1 MPPAPRAIVVGT
13 GFGCR
18 IHVPALRA
26 AGFEVAGLV
35 GTDPD
40 RTRRRADAVNIAD
53 IFTDLG
59 EAIDRT
65 GAVAVTIATPPATHA
80 ALALTAIERGCHILC
95 EKPMAADLAE
105 ARAMLAA
112 AEQAGVTHLIG
123 NEFRWA
129 PDRAMIGRAIASGL
143 IGDPRYVTLSSI
155 LPIVA
160 DPAAR
165 MPRWWFDAG
174 AGGGWL
180 GAHGSHLVDQLR
192 VWLGEVDSLSATL
205 PTVSDRPTDAAEDS
219 YIVRFRMKNGA
230 QGVLQHSAGVWG
242 PSENVSRVAGTHG
255 TLWVDKGV
263 VRIADRDGVR
273 DLPVDADLGLPPIEA
288 DDPRKAAMLFELAPF
303 IRLCEALR
311 AGVEGRPMPDDV
323 PVPTFHDGVAAMAL
337 LDAIRQSAAQDGALI
352 NMA

>member
-1 MPPAPRAIVVGT
+1 M
-13 GFGCR
+13 
-18 IHVPALRA
+18 
-26 AGFEVAGLV
+26 
-35 GTDPD
+35 
-40 RTRRRADAVNIAD
+40 
-53 IFTDLG
+53 
-59 EAIDRT
+59 
-65 GAVAVTIATPPATHA
+65 
-80 ALALTAIERGCHILC
+80 
-95 EKPMAADLAE
+95 
-105 ARAMLAA
+105 
-112 AEQAGVTHLIG
+112 
-123 NEFRWA
+123 
-129 PDRAMIGRAIASGL
+129 
-143 IGDPRYVTLSSI
+143 
-155 LPIVA
+155 VA

-205 PTVSDRPTDAAEDS
+205 PTVPDRPADAAEDS

-242 PSENVSRVAGTHG
+242 PSENISRVAGTHG

-263 VRIADRDGVR
+263 VKIADRDGVR
-273 DLPVDADLGLPPIEA
+273 DLPVDADLHLPPVEA

-323 PVPTFHDGVAAMAL
+323 PIPTFHDGVAAMAL

-352 NMA
+352 NIA

>member
-40 RTRRRADAVNIAD
+40 RTRRRADAVTIAD

-59 EAIDRT
+59 EAIERT

-80 ALALTAIERGCHILC
+80 PLALTAIERGCHILC

-129 PDRAMIGRAIASGL
+129 PERAMIGRAIA
-143 IGDPRYVTLSSI
+143 
-155 LPIVA
+155 
-160 DPAAR
+160 
-165 MPRWWFDAG
+165 
-174 AGGGWL
+174 
-180 GAHGSHLVDQLR
+180 
-192 VWLGEVDSLSATL
+192 
-205 PTVSDRPTDAAEDS
+205 
-219 YIVRFRMKNGA
+219 
-230 QGVLQHSAGVWG
+230 
-242 PSENVSRVAGTHG
+242 
-255 TLWVDKGV
+255 
-263 VRIADRDGVR
+263 
-273 DLPVDADLGLPPIEA
+273 
-288 DDPRKAAMLFELAPF
+288 
-303 IRLCEALR
+303 
-311 AGVEGRPMPDDV
+311 
-323 PVPTFHDGVAAMAL
+323 
-337 LDAIRQSAAQDGALI
+337 
-352 NMA
+352 